1 MTAPTPAHT
10 AMTDPPDAPQPLPP
24 DQAAAAENEPRG
36 IPVGEPHNVELKT
49 GQSAAMLRRTG
60 TAARTAVADNLALGL
75 LSTALVALMIFAFT
89 ILENRI
95 AAVDNRLNAF
105 ADRVDARFDA
115 QDARIDARFDAQD
128 AKIDARFH
136 AQDAKI
142 DRRIDSLD
150 TRIDRLD
157 TKIDDLKTKIDTRID
172 TLDAKVD
179 DLALKLTALIAALE
193 KTGEVEALGGGITAS
208 APSAAAVA
216 TPPTQPL

>member
-10 AMTDPPDAPQPLPP
+10 AMTHPPDAPQPLPP

-36 IPVGEPHNVELKT
+36 SPAGEPHNVELTT
-49 GQSAAMLRRTG
+49 GKSAATIRRTG

-75 LSTALVALMIFAFT
+75 LSAALVALMIFAFT

-95 AAVDNRLNAF
+95 TAVDNRLNAF
-105 ADRVDARFDA
+105 ADRV
-115 QDARIDARFDAQD
+115 DARFDAQD

-142 DRRIDSLD
+142 DRRIDRLD
-150 TRIDRLD
+150 TRIDRLES
-157 TKIDDLKTKIDTRID
+157 KIDTRID

-179 DLALKLTALIAALE
+179 DLALKIAALIAALE
-193 KTGEVEALGGGITAS
+193 KTGEVDTVGGGITAS
-208 APSAAAVA
+208 APSTAAVA

>member
-1 MTAPTPAHT
+1 MVTQVYKSP
-10 AMTDPPDAPQPLPP
+10 PQPLPP

-36 IPVGEPHNVELKT
+36 SLVGEPHNVELTT
-49 GQSAAMLRRTG
+49 GQSAATLRRTG

-75 LSTALVALMIFAFT
+75 LSAALVALMIFAFT

-105 ADRVDARFDA
+105 ADRVDARFDT
-115 QDARIDARFDAQD
+115 QD

-142 DRRIDSLD
+142 DRRIDRLD
-150 TRIDRLD
+150 TRIDRLES
-157 TKIDDLKTKIDTRID
+157 KIDDLETKIDTRID

-179 DLALKLTALIAALE
+179 DLALKFTALIAALE
-193 KTGEVEALGGGITAS
+193 KTGEVDTVGGGITAS
-208 APSAAAVA
+208 APSTAAVA

>member
-10 AMTDPPDAPQPLPP
+10 AMTHPPDAPQPLPP

-36 IPVGEPHNVELKT
+36 SPVGEPLNVELTT
-49 GQSAAMLRRTG
+49 GKSAATLRRTG

-75 LSTALVALMIFAFT
+75 LSAALVALMIFAFT

-95 AAVDNRLNAF
+95 TAVDNRLNAF

-115 QDARIDARFDAQD
+115 QDARSDARFDAQD

-142 DRRIDSLD
+142 DRRIDRLD
-150 TRIDRLD
+150 TRIDRLES
-157 TKIDDLKTKIDTRID
+157 KIDTRID

-179 DLALKLTALIAALE
+179 DLALKIAALIAALE
-193 KTGEVEALGGGITAS
+193 KTGEVDTVGGGITAS
-208 APSAAAVA
+208 APSTAAVA